1 MRVPHINA
9 TLANKLF
16 EYMALALP
24 VIVSDV
30 PPMLRVLAETGC
42 GLSFRSG
49 DAADLARTIERLGSR
64 SGGGAPPRRGGR
76 RGRARSLPLGGRRGA
91 AHGCGRGGA
100 SMLSSPGQSANPPPR
115 FGLGRSLLFSA
126 ILILLCFG
134 LIEGALRAYVYV
146 FRSPAERFDLATNT
160 FVLLPGTYPTPNP
173 DPIVVNS
180 RGFIGAEFE
189 DPPPPGTLRIVT
201 VGDSC
206 TFGQGSLRGTYPA
219 LLEERLQADADGRRY
234 QVVNAAIQ
242 GMNSELALRR
252 LESRVVPLHPDLV
265 TIYIGWN
272 DLMKF
277 DPEGQVE
284 SPRMALMARWL
295 DRLWTVK
302 GLRKLLF
309 YNLRPR
315 LAPPLTGPQS
325 RTGRYADYHPAVF
338 EHNLRTMIAT
348 ARGIPATVVVM
359 TLPTVVRDDMNVED
373 VRRAGVQFPYFRGAN
388 AVGDLARPDRCVQSH
403 DPPGRG
409 RGRRVRR
416 RSRARNRCASRSPHP
431 VLRHDARNRRGPRG
445 DR

>member
-1 MRVPHINA
+1 
-9 TLANKLF
+9 
-16 EYMALALP
+16 
-24 VIVSDV
+24 
-30 PPMLRVLAETGC
+30 
-42 GLSFRSG
+42 
-49 DAADLARTIERLGSR
+49 
-64 SGGGAPPRRGGR
+64 
-76 RGRARSLPLGGRRGA
+76 
-91 AHGCGRGGA
+91 
-100 SMLSSPGQSANPPPR
+100 MLSSPGQSANPPPR

-284 SPRMALMARWL
+284 SPRMALIARWL

-348 ARGIPATVVVM
+348 ARGIPARVVVM

-388 AVGDLARPDRCVQSH
+388 AVGDLLDLIAAYNRTIRRVAAEEGVSVVDLALEIDARPDRPTLFFDTMH
-403 DPPGRG
+403 ATAAGREVIADVLARELRAQG
-409 RGRRVRR
+409 VLESLHH
-416 RSRARNRCASRSPHP
+416 RS
-431 VLRHDARNRRGPRG
+431 
-445 DR
+445 